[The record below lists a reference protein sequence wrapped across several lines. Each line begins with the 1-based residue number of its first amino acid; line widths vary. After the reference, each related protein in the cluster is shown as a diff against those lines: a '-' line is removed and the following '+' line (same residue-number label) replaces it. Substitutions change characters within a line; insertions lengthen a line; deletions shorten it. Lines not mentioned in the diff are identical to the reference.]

1 MFVGVKWVK
10 CLLVVAPIHVIAE
23 ITTGCIPCL
32 QERSAQARLNEM
44 NVSQSRYRT
53 NIGKFK
59 QQNNLSILSH
69 SQCRPWP
76 AL

>member
-10 CLLVVAPIHVIAE
+10 CLLAVAPIHVIAE

-53 NIGKFK
+53 YIGKFK
-59 QQNNLSILSH
+59 NMPDIYIA
-69 SQCRPWP
+69 C
-76 AL
+76 